1 MQQIVKFLSDYEI
14 IVYLVIGIASVF
26 AIRKL
31 VLAIN
36 ESKNS
41 VFGLEK
47 EFAQKKVA
55 TSVTFIV
62 LLGLFVLAEFII
74 TTFLAPELPQEMS
87 FATPTLN
94 LEVTP
99 SPTKPLAADETPQ
112 PSPTPYPQAVI
123 PGVIS
128 NCEEE
133 ILEFTYP
140 VQDEAVSGVVELRGY
155 VDTENFGSYKY
166 DYSPTG
172 ELNWVTIAAGGD
184 IRKDE
189 SLGYWFTGSLI
200 PGDYYLRLVAL
211 DNQGIEQ
218 KLCAIKLQVIAEE

>member
-62 LLGLFVLAEFII
+62 LLGLLPH
-74 TTFLAPELPQEMS
+74 FLP
-87 FATPTLN
+87 LN
-94 LEVTP
+94 
-99 SPTKPLAADETPQ
+99 
-112 PSPTPYPQAVI
+112 
-123 PGVIS
+123 
-128 NCEEE
+128 
-133 ILEFTYP
+133 FH
-140 VQDEAVSGVVELRGY
+140 
-155 VDTENFGSYKY
+155 
-166 DYSPTG
+166 
-172 ELNWVTIAAGGD
+172 
-184 IRKDE
+184 RK
-189 SLGYWFTGSLI
+189 
-200 PGDYYLRLVAL
+200 
-211 DNQGIEQ
+211 
-218 KLCAIKLQVIAEE
+218 